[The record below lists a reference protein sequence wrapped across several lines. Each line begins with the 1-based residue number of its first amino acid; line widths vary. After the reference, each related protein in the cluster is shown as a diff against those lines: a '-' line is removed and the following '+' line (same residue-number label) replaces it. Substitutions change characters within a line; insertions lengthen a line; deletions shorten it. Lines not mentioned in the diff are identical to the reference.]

1 MIAID
6 SFTAGMLAALMALWL
21 IVACWAT
28 ALGLHRASA
37 AKAAEANSERWA
49 ALLGGSPV
57 IPMIVAPDGRIDAG
71 ERLADWLGLKRMP
84 ATIGDLAAG
93 ESGLTA
99 DDAAALAKDVAAAQR
114 AARPFA
120 RRLHLEGSDRVLFVR
135 GRPAGETLG
144 HGLVL
149 WFFDTT
155 ETRREIDQL
164 RGDLERV
171 TGALESL
178 SALIEAAPFPMWLRG
193 PDFRL
198 ALVNSAYVRAVEGE
212 SAADVIARGLELV
225 EPEGGKGPLA
235 AAASRDEPGISLR
248 TAPATIAGERRMIR
262 IVDVPMGPAG
272 VAGYAVDVE
281 ELEEARA
288 DLGRFMRAQRDMFD
302 RLSAGVAQF
311 AGDRSLI
318 FYNQHFLRLFAM
330 KQEWLADGPEFDRVL
345 ERMREA
351 QRVPESRDFPGWK
364 AEHRAWF
371 NAHDD
376 AIEENWLLPGGMH
389 LRVVGQPL
397 PDGGL
402 LLIFE
407 DRTEQVQLA
416 SARDTLLRVRTATF
430 DNLFEAIGVFA
441 ADGRLHLWNSRFRE
455 VWGLSEEELAEHP
468 RVDALAQTIA
478 KKLINPS
485 RASLV
490 RELVRIATIE
500 RQQRSGRIAL
510 TDGRHFEFA
519 AVPLPDGNALFTM
532 LDITASR
539 GIEHALRERNEAL
552 EEADKLKT
560 AFVANMSYELRVPLT
575 SISGF
580 AEMLAG
586 GYAGKLEPTAQEY
599 VEAIL
604 ASVARLGTLIE
615 DVLDLTQSEAGSL
628 PMAEL
633 SVDMETV
640 ANEAGAAA
648 TEAAKAKNLEFATD
662 VEAGLGN
669 VTGDARRLRQA
680 LDHLLR
686 NAVAYTPA
694 GGRVLFRA
702 ARIDG
707 EIELVVSDN
716 GAGIDPKER
725 ARIFDRFYRNSEA
738 PRDGGLA
745 LGLGLP
751 LTRQFI
757 EAHGGTISLESE
769 PGQGTTVTVRLP
781 RAEA

>member
-1 MIAID
+1 M
-6 SFTAGMLAALMALWL
+6 
-21 IVACWAT
+21 
-28 ALGLHRASA
+28 
-37 AKAAEANSERWA
+37 
-49 ALLGGSPV
+49 
-57 IPMIVAPDGRIDAG
+57 
-71 ERLADWLGLKRMP
+71 
-84 ATIGDLAAG
+84 
-93 ESGLTA
+93 
-99 DDAAALAKDVAAAQR
+99 
-114 AARPFA
+114 
-120 RRLHLEGSDRVLFVR
+120 LFVR
-135 GRPAGETLG
+135 ARPAGEALG

-149 WFFDTT
+149 WFFDATD
-155 ETRREIDQL
+155 TRREIEKL
-164 RGDLERV
+164 TSDLERV
-171 TGALESL
+171 TGALNSL

-193 PDFRL
+193 PDLRL

-212 SAADVIARGLELV
+212 SAAEVVARGLELV
-225 EPEGGKGPLA
+225 EPQGGKGPLVA
-235 AAASRDEPGISLR
+235 AAASRDTGAISLR

-262 IVDVPMGPAG
+262 IVDVPMGAAG

-288 DLGRFMRAQRDMFD
+288 DLGRFTRAQRDMLD

-311 AGDRSLI
+311 AADRNLV

-330 KQEWLADGPEFDRVL
+330 KPEWLVDAPEFDRVL

-364 AEHRAWF
+364 AEHRSWF

-441 ADGRLHLWNSRFRE
+441 ADGRLHSWNSRFSE
-455 VWGLSEEELAEHP
+455 VWGLSEEALAENP
-468 RVDALAQTIA
+468 RVDALVQSVA
-478 KKLINPS
+478 KKLANPS
-485 RASLV
+485 RAGLI

-500 RQQRSGRIAL
+500 RQQRSGRVAL

-539 GIEHALRERNEAL
+539 GIEAALRERNEAL

-586 GYAGKLEPTAQEY
+586 GYAGPLEATAQEY
-599 VEAIL
+599 VTAIL
-604 ASVARLGTLIE
+604 TSVARLGALIE

-628 PMAEL
+628 PMAAL
-633 SVDMETV
+633 SVDIE
-640 ANEAGAAA
+640 ALAHEAGAVAA
-648 TEAAKAKNLEFATD
+648 EAAKARSLEFVLD
-662 VEAGLGN
+662 IEAGLGT
-669 VTGDARRLRQA
+669 VTGDDRRLRQA

-686 NAVAYTPA
+686 NAVAYTQA
-694 GGRVLFRA
+694 GGRVLFHA
-702 ARIDG
+702 GLIG
-707 EIELVVSDN
+707 NEIELIVSDN
-716 GAGIDPKER
+716 GAGIDPKEQDR
-725 ARIFDRFYRNSEA
+725 VFDRFHRTREA
-738 PRDGGLA
+738 PRDGNPA

-751 LTRQFI
+751 LTRQFV
-757 EAHGGTISLESE
+757 EAHGGTISLASE
-769 PGQGTTVTVRLP
+769 PGHGTTVTIRLP
-781 RAEA
+781 RAE